1 MKDKR
6 HAIISTFMA
15 GTIIGINLIASSNIL
30 YFFRIIFIDM
40 LVLGLM
46 VLVMIDD
53 VEEGIGVKQ

>member
-6 HAIISTFMA
+6 HAIILTFMA
-15 GTIIGINLIASSNIL
+15 GTIMGINLIASSNIL

-40 LVLGLM
+40 LVLGLV

-53 VEEGIGVKQ
+53 VEEGMV

>member
-6 HAIISTFMA
+6 HAIILTFMA
-15 GTIIGINLIASSNIL
+15 GAIIGINLIASSGIL

-53 VEEGIGVKQ
+53 VEDGMV